1 MFLPVSL
8 ISKRKEKLNVPRN
21 SHLLL
26 KEKRKGL
33 QKEGCILPLL
43 TEHHSGRSIIDCGSS
58 AYRHNCTRKQRDRQI
73 LTNNRKTNN
82 SSERSAECDKCCRI
96 TLPRGKGRSD
106 DALPKYKRVM
116 AGAVEGD
123 IFVGNKAEEYRGL
136 LKVSYPINHGII
148 ENWNDMENIW
158 IHVYNS
164 LKINAEEHPVLLT
177 EAPLNPQKNKEKIAE
192 VFFESFNVPALF
204 ISIQAILSLYSCG
217 KTNGTVLDCGDGVCH
232 CVSIYEGKIETTS
245 GTLCESE
252 TRYSITNTITRTDV
266 AGRDIT
272 TYLSYLLRKNGHLFN
287 TSAEMEVVKNM
298 KENCCYVSFNMSKEK
313 NSAEKALTTLPYILP
328 DGSQILIGSER
339 YRAPEVL
346 FNPSILGLEYLGL
359 SELIVTSITRADMD
373 LRKTLYSH
381 IVLSGG
387 TTLFHGNPPP
397 TIVWKSNK
405 ASMTMLL
412 LTPICSSP
420 VLRPKCAY
428 PVSAGFGDRLLNEI
442 RKFAPKDITIRIS
455 APPERK
461 FSTFIGGSIL
471 ASLATFKKIW
481 ITKQEFDEYGSVI
494 LHRKTF

>member
-1 MFLPVSL
+1 MNEYAKQLYSNQP
-8 ISKRKEKLNVPRN
+8 I
-21 SHLLL
+21 
-26 KEKRKGL
+26 
-33 QKEGCILPLL
+33 
-43 TEHHSGRSIIDCGSS
+43 IIDNGSGYIKS
-58 AYRHNCTRKQRDRQI
+58 GFAGDDVPNLVFPSYV
-73 LTNNRKTNN
+73 
-82 SSERSAECDKCCRI
+82 
-96 TLPRGKGRSD
+96 GR
-106 DALPKYKRVM
+106 PKYKRVM
-116 AGAVEGD
+116 AGAVEGN

-136 LKVSYPINHGII
+136 LKVTYPINHGII

-164 LKINAEEHPVLLT
+164 MKINSEEHPVLLT

-232 CVSIYEGKIETTS
+232 CVSIYEG
-245 GTLCESE
+245 
-252 TRYSITNTITRTDV
+252 YSITNTITRTDV

-272 TYLSYLLRKNGHLFN
+272 TYLGYLLRKNGHLFN

-298 KENCCYVSFNMSKEK
+298 KENCCYVSFNMNKEK
-313 NSAEKALTTLPYILP
+313 NSSEKALTTLPYILP

-339 YRAPEVL
+339 YRAPEIL

-373 LRKTLYSH
+373 LRRTLYSH

-387 TTLFHGNPPP
+387 TTMFH
-397 TIVWKSNK
+397 
-405 ASMTMLL
+405 
-412 LTPICSSP
+412 
-420 VLRPKCAY
+420 
-428 PVSAGFGDRLLNEI
+428 GFGDRLLNEI

-481 ITKQEFDEYGSVI
+481 ISKQEFDEYGSVI

>member
-1 MFLPVSL
+1 MNEYGNQLFSNQP
-8 ISKRKEKLNVPRN
+8 I
-21 SHLLL
+21 
-26 KEKRKGL
+26 
-33 QKEGCILPLL
+33 
-43 TEHHSGRSIIDCGSS
+43 IIDNGSGYIKS
-58 AYRHNCTRKQRDRQI
+58 GFAGDDVPI
-73 LTNNRKTNN
+73 LVFP
-82 SSERSAECDKCCRI
+82 SYV
-96 TLPRGKGRSD
+96 GR
-106 DALPKYKRVM
+106 PKYKRVM

-232 CVSIYEGKIETTS
+232 CVSIYEG
-245 GTLCESE
+245 
-252 TRYSITNTITRTDV
+252 YSITNTITRTDV

-387 TTLFHGNPPP
+387 TTLFHG
-397 TIVWKSNK
+397 
-405 ASMTMLL
+405 
-412 LTPICSSP
+412 
-420 VLRPKCAY
+420 
-428 PVSAGFGDRLLNEI
+428 FGDRLLNEI

>member
-1 MFLPVSL
+1 MNEYDNQIYSNQP
-8 ISKRKEKLNVPRN
+8 I
-21 SHLLL
+21 
-26 KEKRKGL
+26 
-33 QKEGCILPLL
+33 
-43 TEHHSGRSIIDCGSS
+43 IIDNGSGYIKS
-58 AYRHNCTRKQRDRQI
+58 GFAGDDIPNIVFPSYV
-73 LTNNRKTNN
+73 
-82 SSERSAECDKCCRI
+82 
-96 TLPRGKGRSD
+96 GR
-106 DALPKYKRVM
+106 PKYKRVM
-116 AGAVEGD
+116 AGAVEGN
-123 IFVGNKAEEYRGL
+123 IFVGNKA
-136 LKVSYPINHGII
+136 
-148 ENWNDMENIW
+148 
-158 IHVYNS
+158 
-164 LKINAEEHPVLLT
+164 HPVLLT

-232 CVSIYEGKIETTS
+232 CVSIYEG
-245 GTLCESE
+245 
-252 TRYSITNTITRTDV
+252 YSITNTITRTDV

-272 TYLSYLLRKNGHLFN
+272 TYLGYLLRKNGHLFN
-287 TSAEMEVVKNM
+287 TSAEMEIVKNM
-298 KENCCYVSFNMSKEK
+298 KENCCYVSFNMNKEK
-313 NSAEKALTTLPYILP
+313 TSSEKSITTLPYILP

-387 TTLFHGNPPP
+387 TTLFHG
-397 TIVWKSNK
+397 
-405 ASMTMLL
+405 
-412 LTPICSSP
+412 
-420 VLRPKCAY
+420 
-428 PVSAGFGDRLLNEI
+428 FGDRLLNEI

-481 ITKQEFDEYGSVI
+481 ISKQEFDEYGSVI
-494 LHRKTF
+494 LHKKTF

>member
-1 MFLPVSL
+1 MNEYAKQLFSNQP
-8 ISKRKEKLNVPRN
+8 I
-21 SHLLL
+21 
-26 KEKRKGL
+26 
-33 QKEGCILPLL
+33 
-43 TEHHSGRSIIDCGSS
+43 IIDNGSGYIKS
-58 AYRHNCTRKQRDRQI
+58 GFAGDDVPNLVFPSYV
-73 LTNNRKTNN
+73 
-82 SSERSAECDKCCRI
+82 
-96 TLPRGKGRSD
+96 GR
-106 DALPKYKRVM
+106 PKYKRVM
-116 AGAVEGD
+116 AGAVEGN

-136 LKVSYPINHGII
+136 LKVTYPINHGII

-164 LKINAEEHPVLLT
+164 MKINSEEHPVLLT

-232 CVSIYEGKIETTS
+232 CVSIYEG
-245 GTLCESE
+245 
-252 TRYSITNTITRTDV
+252 YSITNTITRTDV

-272 TYLSYLLRKNGHLFN
+272 TYLGYLLRKNGHLFN

-298 KENCCYVSFNMSKEK
+298 KENCCYVSFNMNKEK
-313 NSAEKALTTLPYILP
+313 NSSEKALTTLPYILP

-373 LRKTLYSH
+373 LRRTLYSH

-387 TTLFHGNPPP
+387 TTMFH
-397 TIVWKSNK
+397 
-405 ASMTMLL
+405 
-412 LTPICSSP
+412 
-420 VLRPKCAY
+420 
-428 PVSAGFGDRLLNEI
+428 GFGDRLLNEI

-481 ITKQEFDEYGSVI
+481 ISKQEFDEYGSVI

>member
-1 MFLPVSL
+1 MNEYAKQLFSNQP
-8 ISKRKEKLNVPRN
+8 I
-21 SHLLL
+21 
-26 KEKRKGL
+26 
-33 QKEGCILPLL
+33 
-43 TEHHSGRSIIDCGSS
+43 IIDNGSGYVKS
-58 AYRHNCTRKQRDRQI
+58 GFAGDDVPNLVFPSYV
-73 LTNNRKTNN
+73 
-82 SSERSAECDKCCRI
+82 
-96 TLPRGKGRSD
+96 GR
-106 DALPKYKRVM
+106 PKYKRVM
-116 AGAVEGD
+116 AGAVEGN

-136 LKVSYPINHGII
+136 LKVTYPINHGII

-164 LKINAEEHPVLLT
+164 MKINSEEHPVLLT

-232 CVSIYEGKIETTS
+232 CVSIYEG
-245 GTLCESE
+245 
-252 TRYSITNTITRTDV
+252 YSITNTITRTDV

-272 TYLSYLLRKNGHLFN
+272 AYLGYLLRKNGHLFN

-298 KENCCYVSFNMSKEK
+298 KENCCYVSFNMNKEK
-313 NSAEKALTTLPYILP
+313 NSSEKALTTLPYILP

-373 LRKTLYSH
+373 LRRTLYSH

-387 TTLFHGNPPP
+387 TTMFH
-397 TIVWKSNK
+397 
-405 ASMTMLL
+405 
-412 LTPICSSP
+412 
-420 VLRPKCAY
+420 
-428 PVSAGFGDRLLNEI
+428 GFGDRLLNEI

-481 ITKQEFDEYGSVI
+481 ISKQEFDEYGSVI

>member
-1 MFLPVSL
+1 M
-8 ISKRKEKLNVPRN
+8 
-21 SHLLL
+21 L
-26 KEKRKGL
+26 KDIMNEYGNQL
-33 QKEGCILPLL
+33 YSNQPI
-43 TEHHSGRSIIDCGSS
+43 IIDNGSGYIKS
-58 AYRHNCTRKQRDRQI
+58 GFA
-73 LTNNRKTNN
+73 
-82 SSERSAECDKCCRI
+82 
-96 TLPRGKGRSD
+96 GD
-106 DALPKYKRVM
+106 DAPNLVFPSYVGRPKYKRVM
-116 AGAVEGD
+116 AGAVEGNL
-123 IFVGNKAEEYRGL
+123 FVGNKAEEYRGL
-136 LKVSYPINHGII
+136 LKVTYPINHGII

-164 LKINAEEHPVLLT
+164 LKINSEEHPVLLT

-192 VFFESFNVPALF
+192 VFFESFNAPALF

-232 CVSIYEGKIETTS
+232 CVSIYEG
-245 GTLCESE
+245 
-252 TRYSITNTITRTDV
+252 YSITNTITRSDI

-272 TYLSYLLRKNGHLFN
+272 TYLGYLLRKNGHLFN
-287 TSAEMEVVKNM
+287 TSAEMEVVKSM

-313 NSAEKALTTLPYILP
+313 NTSEKSLTNLPYILP

-387 TTLFHGNPPP
+387 TTMFQ
-397 TIVWKSNK
+397 
-405 ASMTMLL
+405 
-412 LTPICSSP
+412 
-420 VLRPKCAY
+420 
-428 PVSAGFGDRLLNEI
+428 GFGDRLLNEI

-481 ITKQEFDEYGSVI
+481 INKQEFDEYGSAI
-494 LHRKTF
+494 LHKKTF

>member
-1 MFLPVSL
+1 MNNDYVNNIYPNQPV
-8 ISKRKEKLNVPRN
+8 
-21 SHLLL
+21 
-26 KEKRKGL
+26 
-33 QKEGCILPLL
+33 
-43 TEHHSGRSIIDCGSS
+43 IIDNGTGYIKSGFAGEDIPS
-58 AYRHNCTRKQRDRQI
+58 LVFPSYV
-73 LTNNRKTNN
+73 
-82 SSERSAECDKCCRI
+82 
-96 TLPRGKGRSD
+96 GR
-106 DALPKYKRVM
+106 PKYKRVM
-116 AGAVEGD
+116 AGAVEGN

-136 LKVSYPINHGII
+136 LKVTYPINHGII
-148 ENWNDMENIW
+148 QNWNDMENIW

-164 LKINAEEHPVLLT
+164 LKINSDEHPILLT

-192 VFFESFNVPALF
+192 VFFETFNVPALF
-204 ISIQAILSLYSCG
+204 ISMQAILSLYSCG

-232 CVSIYEGKIETTS
+232 CVSIYEG
-245 GTLCESE
+245 
-252 TRYSITNTITRTDV
+252 YNITNTITRTDV

-272 TYLSYLLRKNGHLFN
+272 NYLSFLLRKNGHLFN
-287 TSAEMEVVKNM
+287 TSSEMEVVKNM
-298 KENCCYVSFNMSKEK
+298 KENCCYVSFNMNKEK
-313 NSAEKALTTLPYILP
+313 NSSEKAVTTLPYILP

-387 TTLFHGNPPP
+387 TTLFQ
-397 TIVWKSNK
+397 
-405 ASMTMLL
+405 
-412 LTPICSSP
+412 
-420 VLRPKCAY
+420 
-428 PVSAGFGDRLLNEI
+428 GFGDRLLNEI

-481 ITKQEFDEYGSVI
+481 ISKQVI
-494 LHRKTF
+494 KKKQYKSFRNKS